1 MAAYDV
7 TDLPYV
13 GEAAKPEYEEMTR
26 HEALQRPLG
35 EHARMGPNILP
46 LLPRRTVGEGEMG
59 APSSEF
65 FHETFKFW
73 VDVGLL
79 LFQIHEHSQH
89 VSSRSSSPCIVS
101 SQASYTVRDF
111 NILFCHRRNDPT
123 RAESWWLNFFSYIV
137 TSKGRDVVTL
147 VKAIQYLNGPE
158 DYTRTRDILL
168 RTVRPIKLWTLD
180 ELTHVTPTGRLATGR
195 ATRMPT

>member
-1 MAAYDV
+1 MAAQDV
-7 TDLPYV
+7 NDLPYV
-13 GEAAKPEYEEMTR
+13 GEAALPEYREMTR
-26 HEALQRPLG
+26 REALERPLG
-35 EHARMGPNILP
+35 EHARMGPNVLP
-46 LLPRRTVGEGEMG
+46 LLPRRTVGEGEGG

-89 VSSRSSSPCIVS
+89 VLSRSSSPCIVS

-111 NILFCHRRNDPT
+111 NILFCHRRNDPA

-147 VKAIQYLNGPE
+147 VRAIQYLYGPE
-158 DYTRTRDILL
+158 DFTRVRDILL
-168 RTVRPIKLWTLD
+168 RTVSPSKLWTLD
-180 ELTHVTPTGRLATGR
+180 EITNVTPLGRRATGPS
-195 ATRMPT
+195 TRMPA